1 MTELRTTASITAH
14 AVGTDRVQS
23 ILKFYDSDN
32 PGSKAQIARILLAGR
47 LGGTGRI
54 VILPI
59 DQGVEH
65 GPAKSFA
72 TNPPAYD
79 PLYFFD
85 LAIDAGLSALAAPLG
100 LLECGAGTYAGRIPL
115 ILKLNNGNSLYPSSQ
130 FRDQA
135 VTGSVKDALRLGCAA
150 IGLTLYPGSEKS
162 YDMIEEARELISEA
176 KSVGLATVVWAY
188 PRGGDLDAVG
198 ESALDV
204 AAYSAQIAA
213 QLGAHILKL
222 KLSSP
227 AFFYPELKTLYD
239 KNNIPYATVTDR
251 VRHIMQSALGGRR
264 IVIFSGGPQKND
276 TEVLDDA
283 RGIRE
288 GGGYGS
294 IIGRNCFQR
303 PRKDALEL
311 LDKMIKVY
319 SD

>member
-1 MTELRTTASITAH
+1 MAEPSRSPSNDMRS
-14 AVGTDRVQS
+14 DRVQQ
-23 ILKFYDSDN
+23 ILKNYESDS
-32 PGSKAQIARILLAGR
+32 PAIKAQLARILLAGR

-79 PLYFFD
+79 PLYFYE

-100 LLECGAGTYAGRIPL
+100 LLETGAATFAGRIPL
-115 ILKLNNGNSLYPSSQ
+115 ILKVNSANGLFPNSQ
-130 FRDQA
+130 FKDQA
-135 VTGSVKDALRLGCAA
+135 VTASVQDAVRLGCSA

-162 YDMIEEARELISEA
+162 YEQIEEARELIREA
-176 KSVGLATVVWAY
+176 KSAGLATVVWAY
-188 PRGGDLDAVG
+188 ARGGDLTAEG
-198 ESALDV
+198 ETAIDVSAY
-204 AAYSAQIAA
+204 AAQITA
-213 QLGAHILKL
+213 QIGAHVLKL
-222 KLSSP
+222 KLPTS
-227 AFFYPELKTLYD
+227 AFRDPEMKKLYD
-239 KNNIPYATVTDR
+239 KNNIAYGTVAER

-264 IVIFSGGPQKND
+264 IVIFSGGPQKSD
-276 TEVLDDA
+276 DEVMADA
-283 RGIRE
+283 RGILE
-288 GGGYGS
+288 GGGHGS

-303 PRKDALEL
+303 PKADAMTL